1 MPQNKKKQ
9 KRAPHIRISNRRS
22 LLEELLDEKTKAL
35 EEISAVIDRRN
46 FLCKVTNLKMDDNQF
61 LQAGLPAV
69 KGGLDVSSARL
80 LALPA
85 LLASAVEAKNP

>member
-1 MPQNKKKQ
+1 
-9 KRAPHIRISNRRS
+9 
-22 LLEELLDEKTKAL
+22 
-35 EEISAVIDRRN
+35 
-46 FLCKVTNLKMDDNQF
+46 MDDNQF

-85 LLASAVEAKNP
+85 LLASAVEAKKPLAKFLFWSMWMKSMMVRLNDSLNMGKLKWLRKTKSKKMDRAKF